1 MVSVQEATEAAKK
14 KQVRTLT
21 STEWSLVL
29 GRSSLLNWHYSAE
42 VGALQAEMEATI
54 EAAKKTIKGN
64 GSSSRDADFM
74 EDSGTLEMME
84 MEDRSVPP
92 PLGGRPKRRR

>member
-1 MVSVQEATEAAKK
+1 MSVQEATEAAKK
-14 KQVRTLT
+14 KQVCTTT
-21 STEWSLVL
+21 SAAQDLVL
-29 GRSSLLNWHYSAE
+29 GRSSLLHWHHSAE
-42 VGALQAEMEATI
+42 VGALQAELEANI

-64 GSSSRDADFM
+64 EGSSRDADFM
-74 EDSGTLEMME
+74 DDSGTLEMME